1 MNTFTSDL
9 HFHTTDSDGNKTNE
23 ERIGQILLLDP
34 KREGIWAATNHDR
47 FSPGF
52 VE

>member
-34 KREGIWAATNHDR
+34 KKEGIWAATNHDR